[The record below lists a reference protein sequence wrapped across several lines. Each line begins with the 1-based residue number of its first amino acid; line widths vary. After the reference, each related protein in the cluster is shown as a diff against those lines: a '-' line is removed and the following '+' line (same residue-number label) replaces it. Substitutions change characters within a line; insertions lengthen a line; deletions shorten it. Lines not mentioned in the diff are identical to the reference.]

1 MVTIAVIDDGISD
14 IYFKEKC
21 VLRIAADADGKISAD
36 RRESR
41 LPTHGT
47 LCAGIIRHYMPDC
60 RLISIQVLNDQTRSG
75 TLTQLLAALDWCA
88 KHKIRLCNLSLGTSS
103 LWDYF
108 PLKKTVRRMVGRGQI
123 LVAAMGNDGQMLM
136 PADLRGV
143 ISVKED
149 LTLCGNMIR
158 HSTGR
163 FREPDFYA
171 SSSHTLELND
181 GNTYTLKDGN
191 SYAAAV
197 VTAAAAR
204 IMAEY
209 PQAGR
214 DRVIALMKRDCSQ
227 RHFFIN

>member
-108 PLKKTVRRMVGRGQI
+108 PMKKTVRRMV
-123 LVAAMGNDGQMLM
+123 
-136 PADLRGV
+136 
-143 ISVKED
+143 
-149 LTLCGNMIR
+149 R